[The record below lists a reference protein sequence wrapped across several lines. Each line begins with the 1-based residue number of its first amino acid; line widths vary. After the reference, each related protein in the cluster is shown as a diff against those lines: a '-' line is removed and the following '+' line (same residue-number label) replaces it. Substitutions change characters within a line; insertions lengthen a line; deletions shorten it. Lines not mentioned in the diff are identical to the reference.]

1 MQFLN
6 ILKQNPIYILWL
18 WLVIINLAA
27 FLAMGIDKY
36 KAEHQ
41 KWRIPERRLFIL
53 AAVGGSLGGILGM
66 YAFHHK
72 VRHRKFAFGFPAILV
87 IQAAIG
93 ILLYMNSK

>member
-1 MQFLN
+1 MQIFD
-6 ILKQNPIYILWL
+6 IIKQNPLYILWL
-18 WLVIINLAA
+18 WLVIINIAA
-27 FLAMGIDKY
+27 FSAMGIDKY

-87 IQAAIG
+87 IQTAIG
-93 ILLYMNSK
+93 ILIYMNSK

>member
-18 WLVIINLAA
+18 WLAIINLAA

>member
-1 MQFLN
+1 MQFYN
-6 ILKQNPIYILWL
+6 TLKQNPIDILWL
-18 WLVIINLAA
+18 WLAIISIAA

-41 KWRIPERRLFIL
+41 KWRIPERKLFIL
-53 AAVGGSLGGILGM
+53 ALIGGSLGGIAGM

-72 VRHRKFAFGFPAILV
+72 VRHRKFTVGFPAILI

-93 ILLYMNSK
+93 MLLYMNSK

>member
-1 MQFLN
+1 MQIFG

-27 FLAMGIDKY
+27 FMAMGIDKY

-41 KWRIPERRLFIL
+41 KWRIPERNLFIF
-53 AAVGGSLGGILGM
+53 AALGGSMGGILGM

-87 IQAAIG
+87 LQTAIG
-93 ILLYMNSK
+93 VLIYMNTK